1 MQTLKILYNKKIYHI
16 TDDENNVT
24 VKDFLLANTTNIS
37 VKTFQDIDKYIVL
50 VNGQIT
56 DIHNNKT
63 LKNVFECMKTQFIII
78 ELNVRM
84 KGGGIFEMFESI
96 IAIGKVF
103 TFLGDIILW
112 FFKFVGWLFL
122 FIIWLIK
129 YIFKDLIGDFIYSIK
144 MICFSILRLPLDLFM
159 ALATMG
165 TNTIGDWILGFWGWD
180 QSNLTPNDR
189 NSKYFTDMNRSKG
202 KKCYL
207 TNNGTVPF
215 SILLGTVLCPP
226 IGVFMDLGATGWFII
241 FICTLLTLVFYI
253 PGLVYALMIIYS

>member
-1 MQTLKILYNKKIYHI
+1 MSEIIDAIFKVFDPI
-16 TDDENNVT
+16 
-24 VKDFLLANTTNIS
+24 IS
-37 VKTFQDIDKYIVL
+37 PIVAI
-50 VNGQIT
+50 G
-56 DIHNNKT
+56 
-63 LKNVFECMKTQFIII
+63 NVFKFLIQI
-78 ELNVRM
+78 
-84 KGGGIFEMFESI
+84 
-96 IAIGKVF
+96 VF
-103 TFLGDIILW
+103 WLI
-112 FFKFVGWLFL
+112 KFVGWLIMFSA
-122 FIIWLIK
+122 WLIK
-129 YIFKDLIGDFIYSIK
+129 YIFKDLIGDFLFSIK
-144 MICFSILRLPLDLFM
+144 MICISILRLPLDLFM

-189 NSKYFTDMNRSKG
+189 ESKYFSEMNRSKG

-226 IGVFMDLGATGWFII
+226 IGVFMDLGATGWFNI

>member
-1 MQTLKILYNKKIYHI
+1 MELLKILYNKKIYSI
-16 TDDENNVT
+16 TENENKIT
-24 VKDFLLANTTNIS
+24 LKNFFLANTKNIS
-37 VKTFQDIDKYIVL
+37 ENTIDYDYMFL
-50 VNGQIT
+50 VNGKLT
-56 DIHNNKT
+56 DPNKT
-63 LKNVFECMKTQFIII
+63 IKNVFENAKSQFITI
-78 ELNVRM
+78 ELDGRI

-103 TFLGDIILW
+103 LFFGDLIVW
-112 FFKFVGWLFL
+112 FFKFIGWLFL
-122 FIIWLIK
+122 FIVWLFK
-129 YIFKDLIGDFIYSIK
+129 YIFTELIGDFLFSIK
-144 MICFSILRLPLDLFM
+144 MICISILRIPLDLFM
-159 ALATMG
+159 TLATMG

-189 NSKYFTDMNRSKG
+189 SSKYFSEMNRAKG

-226 IGVFMDLGATGWFII
+226 IGVFMDLGATGWFNI